1 MKISLPVS
9 LYLRI
14 LLVSLFVTLIGLAPF
29 PKTAVGF
36 MLAAHRSIA
45 ANDNTGAATDLANL
59 ARIFPWRYDLNST
72 AARYAYQAGDFR
84 AAIQYF
90 ERPGTVSSLSNED
103 LLMLGDAYLK
113 SGNSL
118 MAAAIWKHL
127 IELGSPLPATQRLAD
142 LYLQEKDYATAASYF
157 QQLLFLDPS
166 RVHLYYQVGELY
178 AVNDPIKA
186 LPFLTQAAELDSKD
200 AAQAKTLYDKI
211 RTANLFDE
219 PAYTSLIVGRQL
231 ANFGEWALASR
242 AFQHAISLRSD
253 YADAWAFLGEAKQ
266 QISLQETGAV
276 ADIGRPE
283 LELAL
288 QIDGS
293 SVLANTLFGLYW
305 ERQEDYSQAATYLRK
320 AISLSP
326 QDPFLYT
333 ELGNIF
339 SKAGD
344 LPTAQVAYESAIQQQ
359 PQDPLFYR
367 LLAQF
372 ALDNNI
378 QIRELAL
385 PAIRQALLIDPQD
398 SKSLDMMAEVML
410 ALLDYRSAERYAQQ
424 AVQADPS
431 YAPAYLHLG
440 TAYLYQGKSEQA
452 FYWLSQTQA
461 VDPGSWVAG
470 QATRMLDY
478 YFPK

>member
-1 MKISLPVS
+1 
-9 LYLRI
+9 
-14 LLVSLFVTLIGLAPF
+14 
-29 PKTAVGF
+29 
-36 MLAAHRSIA
+36 
-45 ANDNTGAATDLANL
+45 
-59 ARIFPWRYDLNST
+59 
-72 AARYAYQAGDFR
+72 
-84 AAIQYF
+84 
-90 ERPGTVSSLSNED
+90 
-103 LLMLGDAYLK
+103 
-113 SGNSL
+113 
-118 MAAAIWKHL
+118 
-127 IELGSPLPATQRLAD
+127 
-142 LYLQEKDYATAASYF
+142 
-157 QQLLFLDPS
+157 
-166 RVHLYYQVGELY
+166 
-178 AVNDPIKA
+178 
-186 LPFLTQAAELDSKD
+186 LPFLAQAAELDSKD

-266 QISLQETGAV
+266 QITLQETGAV

-461 VDPGSWVAG
+461 VDPGSWVAS